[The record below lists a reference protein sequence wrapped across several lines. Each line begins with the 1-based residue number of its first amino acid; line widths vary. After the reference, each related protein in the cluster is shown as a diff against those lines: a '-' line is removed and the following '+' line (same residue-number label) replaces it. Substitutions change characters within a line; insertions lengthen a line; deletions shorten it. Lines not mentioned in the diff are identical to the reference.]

1 MTDETDTEL
10 PEEYRRQDDESRHV
24 MDDENTDDRETDYRQ
39 RWRDAQ

>member
-1 MTDETDTEL
+1 MNDETDTES
-10 PEEYRRQDDESRHV
+10 PEELRRQDDESRRV